1 MNQKV
6 LPLEYTRAVPFFH
19 RLGVKHG
26 LILGMLVLVA
36 MAGITAEQLR
46 ETLREIRRNAID
58 RGHGVASA
66 VAPLVPL
73 ALAKGE
79 IKSLQNYFD
88 VITAGGEISYVQIVN
103 RDGTVDVSSDMSLG
117 DHPPR
122 QLRPNWLS
130 LLNAEDRTAVDVP
143 WDEGSPG
150 VDVFVALL
158 ASPNKATDEELH
170 TCKHLRIG
178 VNFDRMIKEDR
189 PRVIAQMV
197 YVTLIVGF
205 AMVMGLVILLT
216 YILNPLRQ
224 LRLGFMAVAAGD
236 LEYRVP
242 VHSKDEVGQ
251 VVRMFNATIDRL
263 NRAFKEIEALARRD
277 PLTGLPNRR
286 AFDERLSA
294 EAARS
299 RRYGHPFGVII
310 LDLDHFKSVNDSFGH
325 PAGDE
330 VLKFVAK
337 TIEANVRETD
347 LAARIGG
354 EEFAVILP
362 ESGLAEVKSVAEK
375 LRESVGDYRF
385 KGMPGLPEGMRITLS
400 AGGACSAGHLVT
412 PESIVAAADSALFHS
427 KNDGRNRV
435 TVAPP
440 LAGKTSMMPR
450 VEFPPSAPA
459 GGMAKETSQGV
470 PTNDDVSI

>member
-1 MNQKV
+1 MVKTV
-6 LPLEYTRAVPFFH
+6 LSAEYVRPVPFFN

-26 LILGMLVLVA
+26 IILSLLVLLA
-36 MAGITAEQLR
+36 MAVLTAEQLR
-46 ETLREIRRNAID
+46 ETLREIRRNAVD

-66 VAPLVPL
+66 VAPLILP
-73 ALAKGE
+73 ALKAGDLMK
-79 IKSLQNYFD
+79 LQVYFD
-88 VITAGGEISYVQIVN
+88 RIAASKEISYVQIVN
-103 RDGTVDVSSDMSLG
+103 RDGTVEITSNPTLG

-122 QLRPNWLS
+122 PLKSNWLYV
-130 LLNAEDRTAVDVP
+130 LNAEDRTAVDVP
-143 WDEGSPG
+143 WDEGNPG

-158 ASPNKATDEELH
+158 DRPGQATEDDLH
-170 TCKHLRIG
+170 TAKHLRIG
-178 VNFDRMIKEDR
+178 VNFDRMVRDDT

-197 YVTLIVGF
+197 YFTLVVGF
-205 AMVMGLVILLT
+205 IMVMGLVILLT
-216 YILNPLRQ
+216 YIMNPLRQ

-242 VHSKDEVGQ
+242 VQTKDEVGQ
-251 VVRMFNATIDRL
+251 VVQLFNATIERL
-263 NRAFKEIEALARRD
+263 RLAFHEIEALARRD

-299 RRYGHPFGVII
+299 RRYGHPFGIII
-310 LDLDHFKSVNDSFGH
+310 LDLDHFKSVNDRFGH

-362 ESGLAEVKSVAEK
+362 ESGMDEVKAVSEK
-375 LRESVGDYRF
+375 LRESVGECSF
-385 KGMPGLPEGMRITLS
+385 KPVQGLPEGMRITIS
-400 AGGACSAGHLVT
+400 AGGAGSAGHLVT
-412 PESIVAAADSALFHS
+412 PESIVAAADAALFRS
-427 KNDGRNRV
+427 KNEGRNRV
-435 TVAPP
+435 TVAPS
-440 LAGKTSMMPR
+440 LAGKTSMLPSINDPR
-450 VEFPPSAPA
+450 KDS
-459 GGMAKETSQGV
+459 
-470 PTNDDVSI
+470 DVSSAL